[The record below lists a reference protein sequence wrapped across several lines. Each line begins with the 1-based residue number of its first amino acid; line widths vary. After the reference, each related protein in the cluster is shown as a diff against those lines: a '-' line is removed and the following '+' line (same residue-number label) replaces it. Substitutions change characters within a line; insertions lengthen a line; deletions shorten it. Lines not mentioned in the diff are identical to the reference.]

1 MAEQFSLAGFD
12 EPAAPTDRLFF
23 ALYPDPATA
32 QQIAQAAQWLRQRCG
47 LKGKPLEPERLHIT
61 LHHLGDTV
69 GVPAHVVT
77 AAKQAAQSLA
87 VNAFDVVFDCA
98 ESFAGRARKRPFV
111 LRGGSGLDDLLAFQK
126 SLGLGMAK
134 VGLGRCVETRF
145 TPHVTLFYDDQLV
158 PVQTIEPI
166 RWRVTEFV
174 LVHSLLGQHKHVML
188 GRWPLQG

>member
-23 ALYPDPATA
+23 ALFPDPATA
-32 QQIAQAAQWLRQRCG
+32 QRISHTAQQLRQRSG

-69 GVPAHVVT
+69 GVPAHVV
-77 AAKQAAQSLA
+77 AAASQAAEGLGA
-87 VNAFDVVFDCA
+87 AAFDVSFERA

-111 LRGGSGLDDLLAFQK
+111 LRGDAGLAELLGFQQAV
-126 SLGLGMAK
+126 GVAMAK
-134 VGLGRCVETRF
+134 AGLGRWVETRF
-145 TPHVTLFYDDQLV
+145 TPHVTLLYDDQLV
-158 PVQTIEPI
+158 SPQAIETV
-166 RWRVTEFV
+166 RWRVTDLV

-188 GRWPLQG
+188 GRWPLLG